1 MASID
6 LSAEFWLQLLVFIVV
21 TGAGGVGGLL
31 FFVLRGIRE
40 NQTRIWDWA
49 IAEVKSLHG
58 EVRLTHSRHT
68 ADQLDNRRWIR
79 HEIRTMYQAIIV
91 LTQQLGTEGAKDL
104 EADIHAR
111 LAKGEL

>member
-1 MASID
+1 MPALNVSD
-6 LSAEFWLQLLVFIVV
+6 EFWLQLLGLIVI
-21 TGAGGVGGLL
+21 TGAGGIGGLL

-49 IAEVKSLHG
+49 IAEVKSLHS

-68 ADQLDNRRWIR
+68 ADQLDNKRWIR

-91 LTQQLGTEGAKDL
+91 LTQQLGTEGAKEL
-104 EADIHAR
+104 EADIMAR
-111 LAKGEL
+111 LSKGEL